1 MGRLAVDVPARKRK
15 PPSHGKVVRGP
26 GRTAEND
33 LGGNNVAGKPRQGGD
48 LYPHE
53 IAERAAELKI
63 MGRDMERYG
72 FHDLIGI
79 DAAGVEN
86 RVVAAATGRN
96 RAKPGRARYF
106 PRTATGVES
115 RPC

>member
-33 LGGNNVAGKPRQGGD
+33 LGGKNVAGKPRQGGD

-63 MGRDMERYG
+63 MGRDMKRYG
-72 FHDLIGI
+72 FHRALKLG
-79 DAAGVEN
+79 
-86 RVVAAATGRN
+86 AAA
-96 RAKPGRARYF
+96 
-106 PRTATGVES
+106 
-115 RPC
+115 